1 MYHSYRTRK
10 TVHGSVM
17 TMVLHYNVYFLDF
30 RVEATLSS
38 LGWKRIYDQNDTTF
52 FLKWVECKRN
62 LDFANFRE
70 GEQLV
75 NHIPNGN
82 LLTTK
87 IGLLTSLQE
96 FDRVSNKVPSSSRRG
111 IQMKEFVPETFKL
124 QNQTEIDN
132 FIHHIYRG
140 MVIFE
145 YSMHLIHVSST
156 YVY

>member
-1 MYHSYRTRK
+1 MAQKQFFSNFTTY
-10 TVHGSVM
+10 
-17 TMVLHYNVYFLDF
+17 VYFLDL

-38 LGWKRIYDQNDTTF
+38 LGWKRIYDKNDTTF

-62 LDFANFRE
+62 LDFASFRQ
-70 GEQLV
+70 GEQMV

-96 FDRVSNKVPSSSRRG
+96 FDRVSNKVPSPNKRAV
-111 IQMKEFVPETFKL
+111 QMKEFVPETFKL

-132 FIHHIYRG
+132 FIHHIYQG
-140 MVIFE
+140 IVIFE
-145 YSMHLIHVSST
+145 YFVGSIHVSFQMCI
-156 YVY
+156 

>member
-1 MYHSYRTRK
+1 
-10 TVHGSVM
+10 
-17 TMVLHYNVYFLDF
+17 
-30 RVEATLSS
+30 
-38 LGWKRIYDQNDTTF
+38 
-52 FLKWVECKRN
+52 VECKRN

-87 IGLLTSLQE
+87 IELLTSLQE

-132 FIHHIYRG
+132 FIHHIYQG

-145 YSMHLIHVSST
+145 YSMHLVHVSST